1 MRSLKFPLT
10 RGSVFITVCIDV
22 NILELNFSHS
32 NLRVQEKHAASAEK
46 EETDPL
52 LPTDP
57 LFIWRM
63 VMMALSCLAAV
74 VGVVVVG
81 ADYGMHPVK
90 PVMIKKT
97 I

>member
-1 MRSLKFPLT
+1 MSDNPR
-10 RGSVFITVCIDV
+10 IQD
-22 NILELNFSHS
+22 
-32 NLRVQEKHAASAEK
+32 KHASSAET
-46 EETDPL
+46 EETEPS

-63 VMMALSCLAAV
+63 VMLVISCLAAV

>member
-1 MRSLKFPLT
+1 MSDNPR
-10 RGSVFITVCIDV
+10 IQD
-22 NILELNFSHS
+22 
-32 NLRVQEKHAASAEK
+32 KHASSAET
-46 EETDPL
+46 EDVDPS

-63 VMMALSCLAAV
+63 VMLVISCLAAV

-97 I
+97 S

>member
-1 MRSLKFPLT
+1 MSDNP
-10 RGSVFITVCIDV
+10 
-22 NILELNFSHS
+22 
-32 NLRVQEKHAASAEK
+32 RVQDKHASSAET
-46 EETDPL
+46 EETDPS

-63 VMMALSCLAAV
+63 VMLVISCLAAV

-97 I
+97 S

>member
-1 MRSLKFPLT
+1 M
-10 RGSVFITVCIDV
+10 
-22 NILELNFSHS
+22 
-32 NLRVQEKHAASAEK
+32 
-46 EETDPL
+46 ETDPS

-63 VMMALSCLAAV
+63 VMLAISCLAAV

-90 PVMIKKT
+90 PVMMKKT
-97 I
+97 S

>member
-1 MRSLKFPLT
+1 M
-10 RGSVFITVCIDV
+10 
-22 NILELNFSHS
+22 
-32 NLRVQEKHAASAEK
+32 
-46 EETDPL
+46 
-52 LPTDP
+52 DP

-63 VMMALSCLAAV
+63 VMLAISCLAAV